1 MWNSEG
7 KQSFR
12 FDNAVFP
19 WCIHWM
25 GKKSPLSLITNVL
38 FISDMIPGVITGF
51 TVVDFLITKFF
62 RLTIDSLHFY
72 PSSVMST
79 FFFQQGQAV
88 SCHYSNR
95 YRNWYTE
102 VDNSLL
108 FFIMS
113 ITFSS
118 VSEGNC
124 VAHFFM
130 GHWYHCNLRVYWF
143 TFFQWFN
150 KPTRYIMLFSC
161 WTGTTDQGLFSL
173 LIIKFC
179 EMLFTRERPKISGR
193 C

>member
-12 FDNAVFP
+12 SDNAVFP

-25 GKKSPLSLITNVL
+25 GKKSPLSLITNVP
-38 FISDMIPGVITGF
+38 FISDMKPGVLTGF
-51 TVVDFLITKFF
+51 TVADFLPTKFF

-72 PSSVMST
+72 PSSTPSLK
-79 FFFQQGQAV
+79 
-88 SCHYSNR
+88 
-95 YRNWYTE
+95 
-102 VDNSLL
+102 VDNSFL

-118 VSEGNC
+118 VSEVNC
-124 VAHFFM
+124 IAHFFM

-150 KPTRYIMLFSC
+150 KPTNCWFRYIMLFSC

-179 EMLFTRERPKISGR
+179 EMLFTRKRPKKRGR
-193 C
+193 G